1 MLFSS
6 YTFLFQF
13 LPATVL
19 AFLAAR
25 RHSPRAGILVLAGA
39 SLFFYGAWQPV
50 YLLLLIASVAMNFSL
65 GLGMEDPLRRPVIGA
80 FGVALNLLVLCYF
93 KYTGFILGTIST
105 VSGIPLTFSDIVLPL
120 GISFFTFQ

>member
-19 AFLAAR
+19 AFAAVR

-39 SLFFYGAWQPV
+39 SLFFYGAWRPL
-50 YLLLLIASVAMNFSL
+50 YLLLLIASIGVNFVL
-65 GLGMEDPLRRPVIGA
+65 GLWMKDPILRRAIGS
-80 FGVALNLLVLCYF
+80 FGVALNLAALCYF
-93 KYTGFILGTIST
+93 KYTGFILGA
-105 VSGIPLTFSDIVLPL
+105 VSA
-120 GISFFTFQ
+120 